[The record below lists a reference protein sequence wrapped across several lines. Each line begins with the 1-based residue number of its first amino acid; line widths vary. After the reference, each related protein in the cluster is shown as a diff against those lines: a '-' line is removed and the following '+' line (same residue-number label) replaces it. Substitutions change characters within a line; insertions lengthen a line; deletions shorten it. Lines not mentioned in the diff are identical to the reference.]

1 MDKQRQDYLRSIPA
15 VNDLLA
21 HEKGAELVEAYS
33 HQLVVEAIREVT
45 DKLRNKILEIE
56 LTKLDGLEVAE
67 EDILENVEHYLETE
81 LSDELLTAV
90 NATGVVVHTNLG
102 RSLLCDSAKDKLMD
116 VASSYS
122 TLEIKRETGERGSRY
137 ELVEGLLT
145 ELTGAEAALVVNN
158 NAAAVLLAVSAL
170 AAGQEAI
177 IARGQLVE
185 IGGSFR
191 IPEVMEQGGAELKG
205 IGTTNRVHV
214 ADYENAIN
222 EETGMILKVHTSNY
236 RVVGFSKEV
245 ELEELVALGTQYE
258 LPVVEDLGSGVLLD
272 LRDEGLSYEQ
282 TVQDCVAAGADVVT
296 FSGDKLLGGPQ
307 AGIIVGKKEYIE
319 KMKDH
324 PLNRA
329 LRVDKFTLGS
339 LEATLQ
345 EYRDLEKAKDEI
357 PTLEMITAEQE
368 ELKDKAEQ
376 LADEL
381 EAVSAEKIKFE
392 VKEGSSRVGGGAF
405 PAEGLPTYVLAVT
418 AENLTAEEL
427 AEELR
432 LHDPPIF
439 TRISNEQVLLDVR
452 TLQAGDEQH
461 IINAIMELKSK
472 N

>member
-1 MDKQRQDYLRSIPA
+1 MDQKRKNHLRSIPA

-21 HEKGAELVEAYS
+21 HEQGEKLVNDYS
-33 HQLVVEAIREVT
+33 HELVVEAIREVT
-45 DKLRNKILEIE
+45 EELRGKIFNIE
-56 LTKLDGLEVAE
+56 LSGLKELKI
-67 EDILENVEHYLETE
+67 DSKSILAQVQHYLESKM
-81 LSDELLTAV
+81 SDQLLTAV

-102 RSLLCDSAKDKLMD
+102 RSLLCDAAKDKLLD
-116 VASSYS
+116 VASNYS
-122 TLEIKRETGERGSRY
+122 TLEINRDTGERGSRY
-137 ELVEGLLT
+137 ELVEELLT

-170 AAGQEAI
+170 ASGQEAI

-191 IPEVMEQGGAELKG
+191 IPEVMEQGGAELRG
-205 IGTTNRVHV
+205 IGTTNRVHL
-214 ADYENAIN
+214 ADYKNAIN

-245 ELEELVALGTQYE
+245 ELEELVDLGTQYE

-282 TVQDCVAAGADVVT
+282 TVQDCIAAGADVVT

-307 AGIIVGKKEYIE
+307 AGIIVGQEEYIE
-319 KMKDH
+319 QMKSH

-345 EYRDLEKAKDEI
+345 QYRDLEQAKEKI
-357 PTLEMITAEQE
+357 PTLEMITRTQ
-368 ELKDKAEQ
+368 EQ
-376 LADEL
+376 LKTRAQEFATEL
-381 EAVSAEKIKFE
+381 EEVITDNLTLEIKQD
-392 VKEGSSRVGGGAF
+392 SSRVGGGAY
-405 PAEGLPTYVLAVT
+405 PNEGLPTYVLAL
-418 AENLTAEEL
+418 EDESLTAEEL

-439 TRISNEQVLLDVR
+439 SRISDEQVILDVR
-452 TLQAGDEQH
+452 TLQSEDEEH
-461 IINAIMELKSK
+461 IISAVQNLSIVR
-472 N
+472 